1 MCIADADMLSA
12 EIPDGNCLGEK
23 DDPPQH
29 RPTSMIFHKGSSPTA
44 ISKLRDQ
51 REEHG
56 TPPIVEDVENSS
68 QVIVNRQDNR
78 ILLANIRALKE
89 RCNMMLEEVPE
100 MWVRVP
106 ETKARLHG

>member
-44 ISKLRDQ
+44 ISKQRDQ
-51 REEHG
+51 REEHR
-56 TPPIVEDVENSS
+56 TTPIVEDMENNS
-68 QVIVNRQDNR
+68 QVIVNRQNNR
-78 ILLANIRALKE
+78 IMLGKIRATRDE
-89 RCNMMLEEVPE
+89 GRRTDSMG
-100 MWVRVP
+100 R
-106 ETKARLHG
+106 